1 MEKKDYNISDLAKDL
16 GNAKLSKS
24 AIDTLIKFEQS
35 QFKIIDANSI
45 SSLQDLI
52 LSLKRR
58 TSIFGYISIILF
70 VVDIL
75 LSYLLVQNIV
85 VWWVLKNILST
96 YRF

>member
-45 SSLQDLI
+45 SGLQASIVSLR
-52 LSLKRR
+52 KR

-70 VVDIL
+70 IVDIL
-75 LSYLLVQNIV
+75 LSYLLVQIIV
-85 VWWVLKNILST
+85 IGWVLENILPT